1 MSQQSMDLRRSMQL
15 VRQRKIFLVIAVM
28 AGVLAG
34 VAYAA
39 LKPSLFTSDALVV
52 VPQNGPNIATEVVIA
67 TSNPV
72 LSGALANIH
81 PAVSL
86 KTLQAEVQAKSPAP
100 GVITVSAQG
109 RSAAEAESIAN
120 AVADRYTS
128 YVGARSSPVGHV
140 AARILEPAASANDAG
155 LTKQLVIYGL
165 AGAVAGALIGFISAL
180 AIGRGDRRLRERDDI
195 ANAIGVPV
203 LGSFPV
209 GHPSD
214 AAGWGR
220 LLKEYDPSAVHAWR
234 LRKVLRCL
242 RVADPADSH
251 SSLTILSLS
260 ADPGALALGPQLAV
274 FAASLGIPT
283 VLVVGPQQDPNAT
296 AALRT
301 ACVMSSSGS
310 SELPRNFRTLVS
322 DDDRVSLDAPL
333 TVVVAAVDPHDPQIH
348 GSIPTDFTLI
358 GVSAGVATGE
368 QLARLAVAAAADGR
382 ETAGILVADPE
393 PIDRTTGRVP
403 YLGPPQRRLPTRLV
417 GVSTEGRP

>member
-1 MSQQSMDLRRSMQL
+1 MDLRRSMQL
-15 VRQRKIFLVIAVM
+15 VRQRKIFLVSAVI

-39 LKPSLFTSDALVV
+39 LKPSMFTSDALVV

-86 KTLQAEVQAKSPAP
+86 KTLQTEVQAKTPAP

-109 RSAAEAESIAN
+109 RSAADAESIAN
-120 AVADRYTS
+120 AVAGSYTS

-140 AARILEPAASANDAG
+140 AARILEPATSATDTG
-155 LTKQLVIYGL
+155 VTKQFVIYGL
-165 AGAVAGALIGFISAL
+165 TGAIAGVLIGFISTI

-203 LGSFPV
+203 LASFPV

-220 LLKEYDPSAVHAWR
+220 LLNEYDPSAVHAWR
-234 LRKVLRCL
+234 LRKALQCL
-242 RVADPADSH
+242 RVADPAGGP

-260 ADPGALALGPQLAV
+260 SDPGALAVGPQLAV
-274 FAASLGIPT
+274 FAASLGSPPYG
-283 VLVVGPQQDPNAT
+283 VRDVV
-296 AALRT
+296 
-301 ACVMSSSGS
+301 
-310 SELPRNFRTLVS
+310 FRPV
-322 DDDRVSLDAPL
+322 
-333 TVVVAAVDPHDPQIH
+333 
-348 GSIPTDFTLI
+348 
-358 GVSAGVATGE
+358 
-368 QLARLAVAAAADGR
+368 
-382 ETAGILVADPE
+382 
-393 PIDRTTGRVP
+393 
-403 YLGPPQRRLPTRLV
+403 
-417 GVSTEGRP
+417 